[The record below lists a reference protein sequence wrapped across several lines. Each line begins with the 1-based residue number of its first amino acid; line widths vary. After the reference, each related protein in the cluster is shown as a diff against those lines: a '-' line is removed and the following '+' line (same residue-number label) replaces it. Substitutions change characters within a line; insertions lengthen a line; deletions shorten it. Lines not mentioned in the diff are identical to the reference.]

1 MGYFRE
7 LPNINYPSPLNVKN
21 SSGDFVIIK
30 NIFRST
36 KLLDW
41 LSANVMLFNKSIISD
56 GARPEM
62 VAEDYYGDPDLDFI
76 VIISAGITNITNQ
89 WPLSSQDLWQFIDE
103 KYGASKTE
111 VHHYETLE
119 VRDDKNRLILPAGQQ
134 VNASINTTHLDSLI
148 DFEGNTIHTKFTID
162 GPARYKT
169 TKENVGKV
177 WKVLYRNQ
185 VNYVPENVEHISPY
199 VAITNEEYEQRIN
212 EDKREIDLLR
222 PQYVQQFLNDFR
234 RIMKYDRN
242 TQYINDYLINTENN
256 KFIN

>member
-1 MGYFRE
+1 M
-7 LPNINYPSPLNVKN
+7 
-21 SSGDFVIIK
+21 
-30 NIFRST
+30 
-36 KLLDW
+36 
-41 LSANVMLFNKSIISD
+41 ISD

-89 WPLSSQDLWQFIDE
+89 WPLSSQDLWQFVDE

-134 VNASINTTHLDSLI
+134 VNASINATVGDALI

-169 TKENVGKV
+169 TKEGVGKV
-177 WKVLYRNQ
+177 WKVLYRDQ